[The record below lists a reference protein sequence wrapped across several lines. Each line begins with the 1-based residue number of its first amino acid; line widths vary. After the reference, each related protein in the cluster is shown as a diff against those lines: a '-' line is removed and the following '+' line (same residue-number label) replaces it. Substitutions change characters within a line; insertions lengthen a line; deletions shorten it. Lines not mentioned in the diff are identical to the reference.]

1 MPPANTVESLY
12 HAHHN
17 WLTGW
22 LRRKLGCPHNA
33 ADLAQ
38 DTFIRVL
45 TAREA
50 APIIEP
56 RAFLTTVAK
65 RVLFNYYRRQDLERA
80 YLDALAQMPEQV
92 VPSEEEKA
100 IILQTL
106 VELDQ
111 GLQDDRFFFFA
122 GNHLFRHLRQGV
134 EVSALKVLA
143 AVVVEQHA
151 LGDGGEEC
159 PRLDDGRRF
168 ASGQDPDKGV
178 LRQVGGVVRAAK
190 LASQPTGEPVV
201 MGVVETFNG
210 IGWRQRD
217 HSGSLRML

>member
-92 VPSEEEKA
+92 APSEEEKA

-111 GLQDDRFFFFA
+111 LLDGLPRQVKRAFLLAQVDGLKQGEIA
-122 GNHLFRHLRQGV
+122 LELGISIATVKRHLNKA
-134 EVSALKVLA
+134 ALR
-143 AVVVEQHA
+143 
-151 LGDGGEEC
+151 C
-159 PRLDDGRRF
+159 YF
-168 ASGQDPDKGV
+168 AQ
-178 LRQVGGVVRAAK
+178 
-190 LASQPTGEPVV
+190 
-201 MGVVETFNG
+201 
-210 IGWRQRD
+210 
-217 HSGSLRML
+217 